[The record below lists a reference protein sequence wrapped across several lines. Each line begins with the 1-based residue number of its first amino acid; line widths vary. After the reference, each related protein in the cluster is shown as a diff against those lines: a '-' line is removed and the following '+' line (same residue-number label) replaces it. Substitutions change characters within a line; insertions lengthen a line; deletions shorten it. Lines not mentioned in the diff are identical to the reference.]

1 MESKRAFF
9 VAHILVE
16 NLHFF
21 HGLLGVQGK
30 CVKFVPKFTNKNLP
44 KCRNVTYLEDPGI
57 LNAHYNSLAGHLVR
71 NKTGPIPAAQ
81 AGSILLCRFFW
92 CLGVRVTQTTTPNL

>member
-1 MESKRAFF
+1 MCKICAEIHQQEPTKM
-9 VAHILVE
+9 
-16 NLHFF
+16 
-21 HGLLGVQGK
+21 QK
-30 CVKFVPKFTNKNLP
+30 CYI
-44 KCRNVTYLEDPGI
+44 YLEDPGI